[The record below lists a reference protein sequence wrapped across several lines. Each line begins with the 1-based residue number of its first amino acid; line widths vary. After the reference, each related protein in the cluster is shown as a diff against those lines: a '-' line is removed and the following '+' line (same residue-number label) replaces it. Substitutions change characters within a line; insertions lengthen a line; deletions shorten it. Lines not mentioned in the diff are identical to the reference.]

1 MSDDKK
7 VILVAEDSAP
17 NRRIIC
23 QLLSSFGFEV
33 IECVDGEDAYN
44 KAINAIDNTL
54 KLDAIVTDIMMPGM
68 SGLEVIGQ
76 LKREDKLAGIPF
88 LFLTAVAKKE
98 HVVAAIKL
106 GAKGYLLKPIT
117 REKLQKSCT
126 DLFPNHKFP
135 QKTGE
140 SPV

>member
-1 MSDDKK
+1 MSNNKK

-23 QLLSSFGFEV
+23 QLLSGFGFEV
-33 IECVDGEDAYN
+33 IESTDGEDAYK
-44 KAINAIDNTL
+44 KAINAIDNSS

-68 SGLEVIGQ
+68 SGIEVIEQ

-98 HVVAAIKL
+98 HVVRAIKL

-117 REKLQKSCT
+117 REKLQKSCLE
-126 DLFPNHKFP
+126 LFPAHKFP
-135 QKTGE
+135 Q
-140 SPV
+140 